1 MAASNHGNR
10 RERVNLA
17 PETHETP
24 LRAHD
29 GVAELKP
36 NGCIIVLLRDSGHF
50 LEGLLENVSLR
61 TIGESID
68 RSSANASMPTA
79 ATDDPWLGHADA
91 AMYLGVARSTLYR
104 YSCQEKIE
112 TRKLG
117 GRLEYRRSTLD
128 HFKIQQIR
136 PARRSCNR
144 GTIVATLG
152 SGN

>member
-1 MAASNHGNR
+1 MAVPNHGNN
-10 RERVNLA
+10 RERHNLS

-24 LRAHD
+24 LPARG

-36 NGCIIVLLRDSGHF
+36 TGCIIVLLRDSGHF
-50 LEGLLENVSLR
+50 LKGLLEDVSLR

-68 RSSANASMPTA
+68 HSSANASLPTA

-117 GRLEYRRSTLD
+117 GRT
-128 HFKIQQIR
+128 
-136 PARRSCNR
+136 
-144 GTIVATLG
+144 
-152 SGN
+152 